1 MAKFTEIENRIIEKK
16 ISENEISFFEMVNK
30 TDKPLDRLIWN

>member
-16 ISENEISFFEMVNK
+16 NQWKRN
-30 TDKPLDRLIWN
+30 LILWNGQQNW